1 MKRYIHRKYFLIYIL
16 LLFIYA
22 CKGTDDYSQA
32 NNNPTADLLN
42 KSYKDSLRTN
52 PKEAL
57 QRLEALCNQVTSDSV
72 YYYTLR
78 MNIAECHYINGKLKE
93 SEVESQRI
101 IAFCKRWNPQESV
114 RQLMFHA
121 LNNCGVCLQEMG
133 NRNEAINRYKEAE
146 KYADAQEQIAI
157 YINMADCYQQ
167 SGNFLECSK
176 YYRKALTLADQ
187 TQSKPER
194 YSILAG
200 LAKLYM
206 EMENFQEADIYFRK
220 AELEVEKSRPYQRY
234 FFAMARGTFYYVS
247 KDYASSI
254 QWFHEAQ
261 HIIEN
266 LHQPFNQ
273 AIAEGNL
280 GELFILTGKA
290 DSARYYLDRATK
302 MFGESY
308 NNPAIHYYMEGLYA
322 SLALLENNLPEA
334 ERLLSQPFKPE
345 DVNPQY
351 LYYHNLR
358 LEQLYQKKQ
367 NYKKAYYHKQI
378 AEQLNDSLRNIKIQ
392 NNIAEMESRYRQDT
406 TLLRKD
412 IQLAHAKEEN
422 RHWKIIT
429 VSTALGL
436 LLILLFTIGMVLY
449 NRKKKDLLFQKQ
461 KATITGLRMEVV
473 RNRVSPHFIF
483 NALNIILPA
492 FRNYKELEH
501 PMRLLINVLKGNLLF
516 SEKIAVTLEQETTL
530 VKEYL
535 QLRMLGST
543 RRIDIQWKV
552 SEEVALQQLIPAM
565 CIQIPVEN
573 AIKYAFTEDYEN
585 PQITITAIC
594 TKNNETHITIEDN
607 GIGYNPA
614 LGANDKRSTGNGLK
628 ILYQTIELLNTKNK
642 NKMQFSI
649 CNKSLNNQGK
659 GTLVS
664 ITIPNH
670 YAFNL

>member
-1 MKRYIHRKYFLIYIL
+1 MIKKHFIICTIL

-22 CKGTDDYSQA
+22 CKETNHNFQTD
-32 NNNPTADLLN
+32 NNNTITNLLDN
-42 KSYKDSLRTN
+42 LHKDSLRNN
-52 PKEAL
+52 PMQAL
-57 QRLEALCNQVTSDSV
+57 QELEALCNQVTDDSI
-72 YYYTLR
+72 YYYAIR
-78 MNIAECHYINGKLKE
+78 MNIAECHYINGKLNE
-93 SEVESQRI
+93 SKLESLKI
-101 IAFCKRWNPQESV
+101 INFCKQQTCKGV
-114 RQLMFHA
+114 IRQLMFHA
-121 LNNCGVCLQEMG
+121 QNNCGVCLQEMG
-133 NRNEAINRYKEAE
+133 NRNNAIKHYKEAE
-146 KYADAQEQIAI
+146 KYATEKELVAV
-157 YINMADCYQQ
+157 YINIADCYQQ
-167 SGNFLECSK
+167 SGNFLECSQ
-176 YYRKALTLADQ
+176 YYRKALILADK
-187 TQSKPER
+187 TQNKAER
-194 YSILAG
+194 YSILSG

-206 EMENFQEADIYFRK
+206 EMENFQEADIYFKK
-220 AELEVEKSRPYQRY
+220 AELEVEKSEPYQRY

-254 QWFHEAQ
+254 LWFHKAL
-261 HIIEN
+261 HIIES

-273 AIAEGNL
+273 ALAEGNL

-290 DSARYYLDRATK
+290 DSARYYLDRATNR
-302 MFGESY
+302 FGESY
-308 NNPAIHYYMEGLYA
+308 NNPAIRYYMEGLYA

-334 ERLLSQPFKPE
+334 ERLLSQPFSPE
-345 DVNPQY
+345 YVNPQY

-358 LEQLYQKKQ
+358 LEQLYQKQ
-367 NYKKAYYHKQI
+367 HNYKKAYHHKQI
-378 AEQLNDSLRNIKIQ
+378 AEQLNDSLHNIKIQ
-392 NNIAEMESRYRQDT
+392 NNIAEIESRYRQDT

-412 IQLAHAKEEN
+412 IQLAHAKEES
-422 RHWKIIT
+422 RQWKIIT
-429 VSTALGL
+429 ASTALGL
-436 LLILLFTIGMVLY
+436 LLILLFTIGVVLY

-516 SEKIAVTLEQETTL
+516 SEKIAVTLEQETPL